1 MIKLK
6 YLVFG
11 VLLLSFNTAFANDG
25 QPSLFNAIYKLY
37 SSGIEIAVS
46 QRTINNS
53 HDNKY
58 IYRSESHTT
67 GIASLFYKDHIVE
80 ESLWKFSDNQL
91 YPLEYSYLR
100 TRGKKDRE
108 VNIHFDWENNLIT
121 NRVNN
126 STSEMQLES
135 GVLDKLLYQ
144 YAIMR
149 DLQNGQFPD
158 TYSIADGRKIK
169 TYNFEKLGEETI
181 YTPLGDLHTIK
192 VLRHKPSD
200 STQTRLIFWCASKF
214 QYLPVK
220 IEQTEEDGQII
231 TAVIESL
238 SGF

>member
-1 MIKLK
+1 MWQIK
-6 YLVFG
+6 YLLPG
-11 VLLLSFNTAFANDG
+11 AALLSFSIVLANDQ
-25 QPSLFNAIYKLY
+25 QPLLFNASYKLY

-46 QRTINNS
+46 QRTMSNS

-58 IYRSESHTT
+58 VYRNVSHTT

-80 ESLWKFSDNQL
+80 ESQWKFANDQL
-91 YPLEYSYLR
+91 YPLDYSYVR

-108 VNIHFDWENNLIT
+108 VNIHFDWENNLII
-121 NRVNN
+121 NRVNDR
-126 STSEMQLES
+126 TRKMQLES

-149 DLQNGQFPD
+149 DLQNGYFPGSY
-158 TYSIADGRKIK
+158 TIADGGKMK
-169 TYNFEKLGEETI
+169 TYNFEQLGEETI

-192 VLRHKPSD
+192 VLRYKPDD
-200 STQTRLIFWCASKF
+200 STQNKLIFWCAPGF

-238 SGF
+238 SWL